1 MTRLYLIRHA
11 EAEGN
16 IYRRLHGQFDA
27 GITPNGLLQIAA
39 LERRFEGVPI
49 DAVWSSDL
57 YRTRR
62 TAEALYKPKGLPL
75 HTDPRFREVHVGTW
89 EDLPFGLLE
98 RTDPEGLRAFAR
110 DPEHW
115 LAPGA
120 ETFEEYSG
128 RCAAALTEL
137 AWANDGRTLAVFT
150 HGCVLSG
157 GLHRL
162 LGLPHDASRADNT
175 SVSLL
180 EYESGAFSPVFLY
193 DNSHLSEAIS
203 TRARQRWWRQQ
214 GGRFNLWY
222 RDPEPADAALFDPDW
237 TPAPGDRTWI
247 ACLGDEV
254 VGYASV
260 SETGLAA
267 LWLKPEFR
275 HRRFGDQLFGQAVL
289 YLRRRGVTELSFAVP
304 ADDAGALAFFAHL
317 GGVPVETEGGRTLF
331 RMAFA
336 VPPLKAQIAEGKT
349 QNGLTR
355 EFR

>member
-1 MTRLYLIRHA
+1 MTRIYLIRHA

-16 IYRRLHGQFDA
+16 IYRRLHGQFDS
-27 GITPNGLLQIAA
+27 GVTPNGLLQIAA
-39 LERRFEGVPI
+39 LERRFAEVPI

-62 TAEALYKPKGLPL
+62 TAEAIYKPKGLPL
-75 HTDPRFREVHVGTW
+75 HTDPRFREVHVGVW
-89 EDLPFGLLE
+89 EDKPFGELE
-98 RTDPEGLRAFAR
+98 RTEPEALHAFAH

-120 ETFEEYSG
+120 ETYEEYSG
-128 RCAAALTEL
+128 RFAAALTEL
-137 AWANDGRTLAVFT
+137 AEASDGKTLAVFT

-157 GLHRL
+157 GLRRL

-175 SVSLL
+175 SVTLL
-180 EYESGAFSPVFLY
+180 RYENGVFSPVFLF

-222 RDPEPADAALFDPDW
+222 RDPEPADAALYDPLW
-237 TPAPGDRTWI
+237 APGAGDRTWI
-247 ACLGDEV
+247 ACLGDEA

-260 SETGLAA
+260 SETGLSV

-304 ADDAGALAFFAHL
+304 TSSPEALSFFTHL
-317 GGVPVETEGGRTLF
+317 GGVPVRTDAEGTVF
-331 RMAFA
+331 HVAFA
-336 VPPLKAQIAEGKT
+336 APRPAAKMKLD
-349 QNGLTR
+349 
-355 EFR
+355 

>member
-16 IYRRLHGQFDA
+16 IYRRLHGQFDS

-57 YRTRR
+57 YRTQR
-62 TAEALYKPKGLPL
+62 TAEALYRPKGLPL

-98 RTDPEGLRAFAR
+98 RADPEGLRAFAR

-128 RCAAALTEL
+128 RFAAALTEL
-137 AWANDGRTLAVFT
+137 AQANDEKTLAVFT

-162 LGLPHDASRADNT
+162 LGLPHDASKADNT

-180 EYESGAFSPVFLY
+180 EYENGAFSPVFLY

-214 GGRFNLWY
+214 GGKFNLWY
-222 RDPEPADAALFDPDW
+222 RDPTPADAGLYDPDW
-237 TPAPGDRTWI
+237 TPTPGDRTWI
-247 ACLGDEV
+247 ACLGEEA

-260 SETGLAA
+260 SETGLSA

-275 HRRFGDQLFGQAVL
+275 HRRFGDQLFGQAAL
-289 YLRRRGVTELSFAVP
+289 YLRRKGVKTLTFAVP
-304 ADDAGALAFFAHL
+304 NSAPDALAFFAHL
-317 GGVPVETEGGRTLF
+317 GGVPVETDDARTVF
-331 RMAFA
+331 RMEFA
-336 VPPLKAQIAEGKT
+336 VPRL
-349 QNGLTR
+349 
-355 EFR
+355 